1 MEQHVDEIVKV
12 IKVGST
18 KTKIKKKCTHFQI
31 FSAITFKV
39 NIFAL

>member
-18 KTKIKKKCTHFQI
+18 KTKIKKNVLIFKYFQPLL
-31 FSAITFKV
+31 SR
-39 NIFAL
+39 